1 MSEKL
6 QTLEEW
12 ARSNY
17 ERPPSIFTLRRWATQ
32 GKIFPLPQKQGRSYF
47 VEPNARYVGNYNN
60 SEFLEAIR
68 GAATTQQ

>member
-17 ERPPSIFTLRRWATQ
+17 EQPPSIFTLRRWAIA
-32 GKIFPLPQKQGRSYF
+32 GKIFPLPQKQGRTYF
-47 VEPNARYVGNYNN
+47 VQSSARYVGDYNN
-60 SEFLEAIR
+60 SSFLEAVR
-68 GAATTQQ
+68 GATSTQ